1 MNTQMILNELS
12 LIFQEI
18 LKRDNIVLASET
30 TAQDVEGWNSLTN
43 MLLIS
48 RIEKDFNVHFTFR
61 DIVRF
66 KNVGAENLK
75 AFDEEERR
83 ILAYQFATRE
93 REVEFGQCVKHDS
106 EGKCKRG
113 GEYACANCN
122 KICTGK
128 QYLPKWESLYNN
140 QLDIVRDLETEYNND
155 EISKEEYS
163 EYIEYIREVKQL
175 NYYKNVIEKIKDR
188 G

>member
-66 KNVGAENLK
+66 KNVGV
-75 AFDEEERR
+75 
-83 ILAYQFATRE
+83 FAMP
-93 REVEFGQCVKHDS
+93 FSPKP
-106 EGKCKRG
+106 
-113 GEYACANCN
+113 N
-122 KICTGK
+122 KTCHS
-128 QYLPKWESLYNN
+128 YL
-140 QLDIVRDLETEYNND
+140 
-155 EISKEEYS
+155 
-163 EYIEYIREVKQL
+163 
-175 NYYKNVIEKIKDR
+175 
-188 G
+188 

>member
-48 RIEKDFNVHFTFR
+48 RIEKDFKVQLTFI

-66 KNVGAENLK
+66 KEVG
-75 AFDEEERR
+75 D
-83 ILAYQFATRE
+83 I
-93 REVEFGQCVKHDS
+93 
-106 EGKCKRG
+106 
-113 GEYACANCN
+113 CN
-122 KICTGK
+122 A
-128 QYLPKWESLYNN
+128 
-140 QLDIVRDLETEYNND
+140 IV
-155 EISKEEYS
+155 SKS
-163 EYIEYIREVKQL
+163 K
-175 NYYKNVIEKIKDR
+175 
-188 G
+188 

>member
-66 KNVGAENLK
+66 KNVGDICNA
-75 AFDEEERR
+75 
-83 ILAYQFATRE
+83 ILT
-93 REVEFGQCVKHDS
+93 KP
-106 EGKCKRG
+106 
-113 GEYACANCN
+113 N
-122 KICTGK
+122 KTCHS
-128 QYLPKWESLYNN
+128 YL
-140 QLDIVRDLETEYNND
+140 
-155 EISKEEYS
+155 
-163 EYIEYIREVKQL
+163 
-175 NYYKNVIEKIKDR
+175 
-188 G
+188 

>member
-48 RIEKDFNVHFTFR
+48 RIEKDFNVHFTLR

-66 KNVGAENLK
+66 KNVGDICNA
-75 AFDEEERR
+75 
-83 ILAYQFATRE
+83 ILT
-93 REVEFGQCVKHDS
+93 KT
-106 EGKCKRG
+106 K
-113 GEYACANCN
+113 
-122 KICTGK
+122 
-128 QYLPKWESLYNN
+128 
-140 QLDIVRDLETEYNND
+140 
-155 EISKEEYS
+155 
-163 EYIEYIREVKQL
+163 
-175 NYYKNVIEKIKDR
+175 
-188 G
+188 